1 MAMLIRPPEGKDL
14 TAFLRMLFLRTEKR
28 LISEIS
34 RKRTQGYVDYA
45 EVAALK
51 RTQKILQ
58 DMVDESWNYVPS
70 MIETIFYRSEAAANG
85 YANAAGLTAVQYD
98 VVSQLSNNLLGDILE
113 ASVTAQ
119 KSIEAVFLVG
129 RKENGILR
137 ESALK
142 SVLEQESAGYGPG
155 KAAVGMA
162 NDLQVNGVTAFIDKS
177 GRKWNLQDYCN
188 MATRTTARQAEVAA
202 ILTADPNH
210 DLYRIVKIGSTCPI
224 CAPLEG
230 RVYSRSGANPDY
242 PSLARAFGKIDP
254 AGGDDLG
261 NTYLNIHPNCLH
273 SLVKYTIIG
282 KTEKQ
287 IQKDKDFSSFDK
299 NPVTVDPR
307 TKKQIAA
314 YKEKVRNRQRLLRDY
329 EQHREYRKVLGN
341 EVPKDIDGFRDMKY
355 NNVQKWKEA
364 KALFRKTNGYNRII
378 AKEPAITADLMQV
391 SKDTGIKMRGL
402 KKRLKERDSFLR
414 KVNKESKNSLDEF
427 EIRDTINSTNDV
439 IRYTYQDSAL
449 TLVDSYGT
457 VKQALKQK
465 GYEMVRVKNTW
476 LDKGNPYNGINCTL
490 KTPDGQLFEVQFHT
504 PESYTVK
511 DQMHKDYEA
520 WRVLEPSSMEAI
532 NLRRKMMEQSQGMEV
547 PINIKEVKNK

>member
-230 RVYSRSGANPDY
+230 RVYSRSGTNPDY

-254 AGGDDLG
+254 AGGDDLS

-273 SLVKYTIIG
+273 SLVKYTTMG

>member
-1 MAMLIRPPEGKDL
+1 MLIRPPEGKDL

-28 LISEIS
+28 LLSEIS

-58 DMVDESWNYVPS
+58 DMVDESWDYVPS

-85 YANAAGLTAVQYD
+85 YANAVGLTAVQYD
-98 VVSQLSNNLLGDILE
+98 IVSQLSNNLLGDILE
-113 ASVTAQ
+113 ASTTAQ

-137 ESALK
+137 ESALM

-162 NDLQVNGVTAFIDKS
+162 NDLQVNGVTAFIDKA

-188 MATRTTARQAEVAA
+188 MATRATARQAEVAA
-202 ILTADPNH
+202 ILTADPEY
-210 DLYRIVKIGSTCPI
+210 DLYKIVKIGSTCPV

-230 RVYSRSGANPDY
+230 RVYSRSGTNPDY

-254 AGGDDLG
+254 AGGDDLS

-273 SLVKYTIIG
+273 SLAKYTTMG

-287 IQKDKDFSSFDK
+287 IQRDKDFSSFEK

-307 TKKQIAA
+307 TKKQVEA

-329 EQHREYRKVLGN
+329 KQHKAYRQALGKEVPQDFTKFRELKYGNEEKWKQIKAQYRK
-341 EVPKDIDGFRDMKY
+341 
-355 NNVQKWKEA
+355 
-364 KALFRKTNGYNRII
+364 
-378 AKEPAITADLMQV
+378 
-391 SKDTGIKMRGL
+391 S
-402 KKRLKERDSFLR
+402 
-414 KVNKESKNSLDEF
+414 
-427 EIRDTINSTNDV
+427 
-439 IRYTYQDSAL
+439 
-449 TLVDSYGT
+449 GT
-457 VKQALKQK
+457 
-465 GYEMVRVKNTW
+465 
-476 LDKGNPYNGINCTL
+476 
-490 KTPDGQLFEVQFHT
+490 
-504 PESYTVK
+504 
-511 DQMHKDYEA
+511 
-520 WRVLEPSSMEAI
+520 
-532 NLRRKMMEQSQGMEV
+532 
-547 PINIKEVKNK
+547 